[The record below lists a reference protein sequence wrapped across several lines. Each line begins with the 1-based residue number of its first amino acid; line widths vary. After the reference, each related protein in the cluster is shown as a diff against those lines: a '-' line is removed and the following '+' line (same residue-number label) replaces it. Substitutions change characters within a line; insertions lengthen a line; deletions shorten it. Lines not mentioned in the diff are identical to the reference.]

1 MRLKRRLLLTKLV
14 KIIMFAT
21 TYLEAQNRR
30 MIISNL
36 VTKSVVLCRI
46 ELQTKLEP
54 PRLIDKFW
62 IPNWIGEW
70 IPKGGTIRE
79 AIGVGLR

>member
-1 MRLKRRLLLTKLV
+1 
-14 KIIMFAT
+14 MFVI
-21 TYLEAQNRR
+21 TYLEAQNWR
-30 MIISNL
+30 MIIGKFL
-36 VTKSVVLCRI
+36 TKSIISSRI
-46 ELQTKLEP
+46 ELQAKLESP
-54 PRLIDKFW
+54 MLIDKFW